1 MILATKWKP
10 PLFHWTVVAMVRRR
24 DGKDKIPYKPKYLF
38 VELYRIALWTLNL
51 GISKLYFII
60 RRSRQRNVFLLL
72 FVIHFNFFSDQKTKA
87 KYFYLMQDPSSDSLP
102 ESQIARNFDLLLFFR
117 PFAIAGSF
125 VIRWNICK
133 SSEFTSHWLSVVRL
147 YEGPT
152 EII

>member
-1 MILATKWKP
+1 M
-10 PLFHWTVVAMVRRR
+10 FHWSVEARVRRR

-102 ESQIARNFDLLLFFR
+102 ESQTARNFDLLLFFVHLQSQGVLWSVEI
-117 PFAIAGSF
+117 FAKVQNLRRTDF
-125 VIRWNICK
+125 
-133 SSEFTSHWLSVVRL
+133 LSYDCMKVRQK
-147 YEGPT
+147 
-152 EII
+152 